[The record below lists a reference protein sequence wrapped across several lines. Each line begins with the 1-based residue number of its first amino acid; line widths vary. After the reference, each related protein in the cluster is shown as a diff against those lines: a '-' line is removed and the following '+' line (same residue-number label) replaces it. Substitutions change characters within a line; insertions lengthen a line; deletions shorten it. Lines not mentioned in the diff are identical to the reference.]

1 MGFALRAI
9 LDIIIKEKGIGM
21 RELYCVMQASH
32 VFYHIQEKDNRKV
45 CLTTEVDQ
53 HRIFQSYEAWRLCI
67 QKTINMKFH
76 DAVNQ

>member
-1 MGFALRAI
+1 MCDLLFVYSSPHQMHKETCFIQMGFALRAI

-53 HRIFQSYEAWRLCI
+53 HRIF
-67 QKTINMKFH
+67 
-76 DAVNQ
+76 